1 MHDIFQHTMPK
12 LIHVHKTRI
21 VKTGSDTNVHFNP
34 YRAIAHIATW
44 RGAVVCLFVTTM
56 NPAKTDEPIA
66 PIAANIHTY
75 YY

>member
-1 MHDIFQHTMPK
+1 MPK
-12 LIHVHKTRI
+12 LIHVGLDKTRI
-21 VKTGSDTNVHFNP
+21 VKTSSDTNVGLHFNP